1 MIMYDLFDV
10 FLLGAIITGATTG
23 VVIAWK
29 VYRGEF
35 D

>member
-1 MIMYDLFDV
+1 MCSLFDV
-10 FLLGAIITGATTG
+10 FLLGAVITGTTTV

>member
-1 MIMYDLFDV
+1 MHSLFDV
-10 FLLGAIITGATTG
+10 FLLGAVITGATT
-23 VVIAWK
+23 VAVIAWK